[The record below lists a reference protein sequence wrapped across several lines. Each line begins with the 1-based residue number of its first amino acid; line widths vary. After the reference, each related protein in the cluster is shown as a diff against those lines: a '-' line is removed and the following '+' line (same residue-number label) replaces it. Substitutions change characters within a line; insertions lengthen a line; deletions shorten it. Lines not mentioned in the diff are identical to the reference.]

1 MNRIAG
7 IVVAVIGLLVA
18 VLSIVKVI
26 PSLTTTGI
34 ALILLGALVIGLSFI
49 DKPDPEGVER
59 MSTPS
64 TLANIFF
71 APSEVFSNL
80 RRHPRW
86 LVAAIIMAVLS
97 SAYLNVFIHRLTPE
111 RVANYAIDK
120 TLEMPMLNDKARE
133 QIEKGRATA
142 IEQNKNPVLRTGQ
155 AVNGFVGEVFLYAF
169 LGLVFFLFALAMGGK
184 MNYWQAFAVAVYAFF
199 PVTVI
204 RQVLNFILLFI
215 KDPADIHPI
224 LGQRSLVQ
232 DNLNFLVT
240 PADHPVIFVL
250 LGWISILWLY
260 WIILN
265 AMGLKNAGERV
276 TSTAA
281 WAATI
286 TMWVVGLVISLG
298 FAMIFPSFL
307 S

>member
-18 VLSIVKVI
+18 VLSIAKVI
-26 PSLTTTGI
+26 PSLTTTGVSM
-34 ALILLGALVIGLSFI
+34 ILLGGLVIGLSFI
-49 DKPDPEGVER
+49 EKPDAEGAER

-71 APSEVFSNL
+71 SPSEVFSNL

-97 SAYLNVFIHRLTPE
+97 TVYLNAFMYRLTPE
-111 RVANYAIDK
+111 RVSNYAIDK
-120 TLEMPMLNDKARE
+120 TLEMPMLNDQARE
-133 QIEKGRATA
+133 QIEKGRANA
-142 IEQNKNPVLRTGQ
+142 IEMNKNPVLRTGQ
-155 AVNGFVGEVFLYAF
+155 AVNSFVGEVFLYAF
-169 LGLVFFLFALAMGGK
+169 LGVVFFLFALAMGGK
-184 MNYWQAFAVAVYAFF
+184 INYWQAFAVAVYAFF

-204 RQVLNFILLFI
+204 RQILNLILLFI

-240 PADHPVIFVL
+240 PSEHPVIFVL
-250 LGWISILWLY
+250 L
-260 WIILN
+260 
-265 AMGLKNAGERV
+265 
-276 TSTAA
+276 
-281 WAATI
+281 
-286 TMWVVGLVISLG
+286 
-298 FAMIFPSFL
+298 
-307 S
+307 

>member
-7 IVVAVIGLLVA
+7 IVVAVIGLSIA
-18 VLSIVKVI
+18 VLSIAKII
-26 PSLTTTGI
+26 PSLTVTGVC
-34 ALILLGALVIGLSFI
+34 LILLGGLVIGLSFI
-49 DKPDPEGVER
+49 DKPDTEGSER
-59 MSTPS
+59 MSTAS
-64 TLANIFF
+64 TLGNIFF
-71 APSEVFSNL
+71 APSEVFGNL

-86 LVAAIIMAVLS
+86 LVAAIIMSLLSAV
-97 SAYLNVFIHRLTPE
+97 YLNAFMYRLTPE

-120 TLEMPMLNDKARE
+120 TLQMSMLDDNARAKIE
-133 QIEKGRATA
+133 QGRANA

-155 AVNGFVGEVFLYAF
+155 AVNSFVGEVFLYAF

-204 RQVLNFILLFI
+204 RQILNLILLFI

-232 DNLNFLVT
+232 DNLNFLVA

-250 LGWISILWLY
+250 LGWVSILWLY
-260 WIILN
+260 WIVLN
-265 AMGLKNAGERV
+265 SIGLKNAGERV
-276 TSTAA
+276 SSTAA
-281 WAATI
+281 WAATLTI
-286 TMWVVGLVISLG
+286 WAVGLLISLL

>member
-18 VLSIVKVI
+18 VLSIAKVI
-26 PSLTTTGI
+26 PSLTTTGVSM
-34 ALILLGALVIGLSFI
+34 ILLGGLVIGLSFI
-49 DKPDPEGVER
+49 EKPDAEGAER

-71 APSEVFSNL
+71 SPSEVFSNL

-97 SAYLNVFIHRLTPE
+97 TVYLNAFMYRLTPE
-111 RVANYAIDK
+111 RVSNYAIDK
-120 TLEMPMLNDKARE
+120 TLEMPMLNDQARE
-133 QIEKGRATA
+133 QIEKGRANA
-142 IEQNKNPVLRTGQ
+142 IEMNKNPVLRTGQ
-155 AVNGFVGEVFLYAF
+155 AVNSFVGEVFLYAF
-169 LGLVFFLFALAMGGK
+169 LGVVFFLFALAMGGK
-184 MNYWQAFAVAVYAFF
+184 INYWQAFAVAVYAFF

-204 RQVLNFILLFI
+204 RQILNLILLFI

-240 PADHPVIFVL
+240 PSEHPVIFVL

-265 AMGLKNAGERV
+265 SMGLKNAGERV
-276 TSTAA
+276 SSTVA
-281 WAATI
+281 WAATL
-286 TMWVVGLVISLG
+286 TMWVVGLLISAL
-298 FAMIFPSFL
+298 FAMIFPSFFG
-307 S
+307 

>member
-7 IVVAVIGLLVA
+7 IVVAVIGLLIA
-18 VLSIVKVI
+18 VLSIAKII
-26 PSLTTTGI
+26 PSLTVTGVC
-34 ALILLGALVIGLSFI
+34 LILLGGLVIGLSFI
-49 DKPDPEGVER
+49 DKPDTEGSER
-59 MSTPS
+59 MSTAS
-64 TLANIFF
+64 TLGNIFF
-71 APSEVFSNL
+71 APSEVFGNL

-86 LVAAIIMAVLS
+86 LVAAIIMSLLSAV
-97 SAYLNVFIHRLTPE
+97 YLNAFMYRLTPE

-120 TLEMPMLNDKARE
+120 TLQMSMLDDNARAKIE
-133 QIEKGRATA
+133 QGRANA

-155 AVNGFVGEVFLYAF
+155 AVNSFVGEVFLYAF

-204 RQVLNFILLFI
+204 RQILNLILLFI

-232 DNLNFLVT
+232 DNLNFLVA

-250 LGWISILWLY
+250 LGWVSILWLY
-260 WIILN
+260 WIVLN
-265 AMGLKNAGERV
+265 SMGLKNAGERV
-276 TSTAA
+276 GSTAA
-281 WAATI
+281 WAATLTI
-286 TMWVVGLVISLG
+286 WAVGLLISLL

>member
-7 IVVAVIGLLVA
+7 IVVAVIGLSIA
-18 VLSIVKVI
+18 VLSIAKII
-26 PSLTTTGI
+26 PSLTVTGVC
-34 ALILLGALVIGLSFI
+34 LILLGGLVIGLSFI
-49 DKPDPEGVER
+49 DKPDTEGSER
-59 MSTPS
+59 MSTAS
-64 TLANIFF
+64 TLGNIFF
-71 APSEVFSNL
+71 APSEVFGNL

-86 LVAAIIMAVLS
+86 LVAAIIMSLLSAV
-97 SAYLNVFIHRLTPE
+97 YLNAFMYRLTPE

-120 TLEMPMLNDKARE
+120 TLQMSMLDDNARAKIE
-133 QIEKGRATA
+133 QGRANA

-155 AVNGFVGEVFLYAF
+155 AVNSFVGEVFLYAF

-204 RQVLNFILLFI
+204 RQILNLILLFI

-232 DNLNFLVT
+232 DNLNFLVA

-250 LGWISILWLY
+250 LGWVSILWLY
-260 WIILN
+260 WIVLN
-265 AMGLKNAGERV
+265 SMGLKNAGERV
-276 TSTAA
+276 SSTAA
-281 WAATI
+281 WAATLTI
-286 TMWVVGLVISLG
+286 WAVGLLISLL

>member
-7 IVVAVIGLLVA
+7 IVVAVIGLLIA
-18 VLSIVKVI
+18 VLSIAKII
-26 PSLTTTGI
+26 PSLTVTGVC
-34 ALILLGALVIGLSFI
+34 LILLGGLVIGLSFI
-49 DKPDPEGVER
+49 DKPDTEGSER
-59 MSTPS
+59 MSTAS
-64 TLANIFF
+64 TLGNIFF
-71 APSEVFSNL
+71 APSEVFGNL

-86 LVAAIIMAVLS
+86 LVAAIIMSLLSAV
-97 SAYLNVFIHRLTPE
+97 YLNAFMYRLTPE

-120 TLEMPMLNDKARE
+120 TLQMSMLDDNARAKIE
-133 QIEKGRATA
+133 QGRANA

-155 AVNGFVGEVFLYAF
+155 AVNSFVGEVFLYAF
-169 LGLVFFLFALAMGGK
+169 LSLVFFLFALAMGGK

-204 RQVLNFILLFI
+204 RQILNLILLFI

-232 DNLNFLVT
+232 DNLNFLVA

-250 LGWISILWLY
+250 LGWVSILWLY
-260 WIILN
+260 WIVLN
-265 AMGLKNAGERV
+265 SIGLKNAGERV
-276 TSTAA
+276 SSTAA
-281 WAATI
+281 WAATLTI
-286 TMWVVGLVISLG
+286 WAVGLLISLL

>member
-7 IVVAVIGLLVA
+7 IVVAVIGLLIA
-18 VLSIVKVI
+18 VLSIAKII
-26 PSLTTTGI
+26 PSLTVTGVC
-34 ALILLGALVIGLSFI
+34 LILLGGLVIGLSFI
-49 DKPDPEGVER
+49 DKPDTEGSER
-59 MSTPS
+59 MSTAS
-64 TLANIFF
+64 TLGNIFF
-71 APSEVFSNL
+71 APSEVFGNL

-86 LVAAIIMAVLS
+86 LVAAIIMSLLSAV
-97 SAYLNVFIHRLTPE
+97 YLNAFMYRLTPE

-120 TLEMPMLNDKARE
+120 TLQMSMLDDNARAKIE
-133 QIEKGRATA
+133 QGRANA

-155 AVNGFVGEVFLYAF
+155 AVNSFVGEVFLYAF

-204 RQVLNFILLFI
+204 RQILNLILLFI

-232 DNLNFLVT
+232 DNLNFLVA

-250 LGWISILWLY
+250 LGWVSILWLY
-260 WIILN
+260 WIVLN
-265 AMGLKNAGERV
+265 SMGLKNAGERV
-276 TSTAA
+276 SSTAA
-281 WAATI
+281 WAATLTI
-286 TMWVVGLVISLG
+286 WAVGLLISLL

>member
-7 IVVAVIGLLVA
+7 IVVAVIGLVIA
-18 VLSIVKVI
+18 VLSIAKII
-26 PSLTTTGI
+26 PSLTVSGVC
-34 ALILLGALVIGLSFI
+34 LILLGGLVIGLSFI
-49 DKPDPEGVER
+49 DKPDTEGSER
-59 MSTPS
+59 MSTAS
-64 TLANIFF
+64 TLGNIFF
-71 APSEVFSNL
+71 APSEVFGNL

-86 LVAAIIMAVLS
+86 LVAAIIMSLLSAV
-97 SAYLNVFIHRLTPE
+97 YLNAFMYRLTPE

-120 TLEMPMLNDKARE
+120 TLQMSMLDDNARAKIE
-133 QIEKGRATA
+133 QGRANA

-155 AVNGFVGEVFLYAF
+155 AVNSFVGEVFLYAF

-204 RQVLNFILLFI
+204 RQILNLILLFI

-232 DNLNFLVT
+232 DNLNFLVA

-250 LGWISILWLY
+250 LGWVSILWLY
-260 WIILN
+260 WIVLN
-265 AMGLKNAGERV
+265 SIGLKNAGERV
-276 TSTAA
+276 SSTAA
-281 WAATI
+281 WAATLTI
-286 TMWVVGLVISLG
+286 WAVGLLISLL

>member
-7 IVVAVIGLLVA
+7 IVVAVIGLLIA
-18 VLSIVKVI
+18 VLSIAKII
-26 PSLTTTGI
+26 PSLTVSGVC
-34 ALILLGALVIGLSFI
+34 LILLGGLVIGLSFI
-49 DKPDPEGVER
+49 DKPDTEGSER
-59 MSTPS
+59 MSTAS
-64 TLANIFF
+64 TLGNIFF
-71 APSEVFSNL
+71 APSEVFGNL

-86 LVAAIIMAVLS
+86 LVAAIIMSLLSAV
-97 SAYLNVFIHRLTPE
+97 YLNAFMYRLTPE

-120 TLEMPMLNDKARE
+120 TLQMSMLDDNARAKIE
-133 QIEKGRATA
+133 QGRANA

-155 AVNGFVGEVFLYAF
+155 AVNSFVGEVFLYAF

-184 MNYWQAFAVAVYAFF
+184 MNYWQAFAVGVYAFF

-204 RQVLNFILLFI
+204 RQILNLILLFI

-232 DNLNFLVT
+232 DNLNFLVA

-250 LGWISILWLY
+250 LGWVSILWLY
-260 WIILN
+260 WIVLN
-265 AMGLKNAGERV
+265 SMGLKNAGERV
-276 TSTAA
+276 SSTAA
-281 WAATI
+281 WAATLTI
-286 TMWVVGLVISLG
+286 WAVGLLISLL

>member
-7 IVVAVIGLLVA
+7 IVVAVIGLVIA
-18 VLSIVKVI
+18 VLSIAKII
-26 PSLTTTGI
+26 PSLTVTGVC
-34 ALILLGALVIGLSFI
+34 LILLGGLVIGLSFI
-49 DKPDPEGVER
+49 DKPDTEGSER
-59 MSTPS
+59 MSTAS
-64 TLANIFF
+64 TLGNIFF
-71 APSEVFSNL
+71 APSEVFGNL

-86 LVAAIIMAVLS
+86 LVAAIIMSLLSAV
-97 SAYLNVFIHRLTPE
+97 YLNAFMYRLTPE

-120 TLEMPMLNDKARE
+120 TLQMSMLDDNARAKIE
-133 QIEKGRATA
+133 QGRANA

-155 AVNGFVGEVFLYAF
+155 AVNSFVGEVFLYAF

-204 RQVLNFILLFI
+204 RQILNLILLFI

-232 DNLNFLVT
+232 DNLNFLVA

-250 LGWISILWLY
+250 LGWVSILWLY
-260 WIILN
+260 WIVLN
-265 AMGLKNAGERV
+265 SIGLKNAGERV
-276 TSTAA
+276 SSTAA
-281 WAATI
+281 WAATLTI
-286 TMWVVGLVISLG
+286 WAVGLLISLL

>member
-7 IVVAVIGLLVA
+7 IVVAVIGLLIA
-18 VLSIVKVI
+18 VLSIAKII
-26 PSLTTTGI
+26 PSLTVTGVC
-34 ALILLGALVIGLSFI
+34 LILLGGLVIGLSFI
-49 DKPDPEGVER
+49 DKPDTEGSER
-59 MSTPS
+59 MSTAS
-64 TLANIFF
+64 TLGNIFF
-71 APSEVFSNL
+71 APSEVFGNL

-86 LVAAIIMAVLS
+86 LVAAIIMSLLSAV
-97 SAYLNVFIHRLTPE
+97 YLNAFMYRLTPE

-120 TLEMPMLNDKARE
+120 TLQMSMLDDNARAKIE
-133 QIEKGRATA
+133 QGRANA

-155 AVNGFVGEVFLYAF
+155 AVNSFVGEVFLYAF

-204 RQVLNFILLFI
+204 RQILNLILLFI

-232 DNLNFLVT
+232 DNLNFLVA

-250 LGWISILWLY
+250 LGWVSILWLY
-260 WIILN
+260 WIVLN
-265 AMGLKNAGERV
+265 SIGLKNAGERV
-276 TSTAA
+276 SSTAA
-281 WAATI
+281 WAATLTI
-286 TMWVVGLVISLG
+286 WAVGLLISLL

>member
-7 IVVAVIGLLVA
+7 IVVAVIGLVIA
-18 VLSIVKVI
+18 VLSIAKII
-26 PSLTTTGI
+26 PSLTVTGVC
-34 ALILLGALVIGLSFI
+34 LILLGGLVIGLSFI
-49 DKPDPEGVER
+49 DKPDTEGSER
-59 MSTPS
+59 MSTAS
-64 TLANIFF
+64 TLGNIFF
-71 APSEVFSNL
+71 APSEVFGNL

-86 LVAAIIMAVLS
+86 LVAAIIMSLLSAV
-97 SAYLNVFIHRLTPE
+97 YLNAFMYRLTPE

-120 TLEMPMLNDKARE
+120 TLQMSMLDDNARAKIE
-133 QIEKGRATA
+133 QGRANA

-155 AVNGFVGEVFLYAF
+155 AVNSFVGEVFLYAF
-169 LGLVFFLFALAMGGK
+169 LSLVFFLFALAMGGK

-204 RQVLNFILLFI
+204 RQILNLILLFI

-232 DNLNFLVT
+232 DNLNFLVA

-250 LGWISILWLY
+250 LGWVSILWLY
-260 WIILN
+260 WIVLN
-265 AMGLKNAGERV
+265 SIGLKNAGERV
-276 TSTAA
+276 SSTAA
-281 WAATI
+281 WAATLTI
-286 TMWVVGLVISLG
+286 WAVGLLISLL

>member
-7 IVVAVIGLLVA
+7 IVVAVIGLLIA
-18 VLSIVKVI
+18 VLSITKII
-26 PSLTTTGI
+26 PSLTVTGVC
-34 ALILLGALVIGLSFI
+34 LILLGGLIIGLSFI
-49 DKPDPEGVER
+49 DKPDTEGTER
-59 MSTPS
+59 MSTAG
-64 TLANIFF
+64 TLGNIFF
-71 APSEVFSNL
+71 APAEVFANL

-86 LVAAIIMAVLS
+86 LVAAIIMSLLS
-97 SAYLNVFIHRLTPE
+97 SVYLNAFMYRLTPE

-120 TLEMPMLNDKARE
+120 TLQMSMLDDNARAKIE
-133 QIEKGRATA
+133 QGRANA
-142 IEQNKNPVLRTGQ
+142 IEQNKNPVMRIGQ
-155 AVNGFVGEVFLYAF
+155 AVNSFVGEVFLYAF

-204 RQVLNFILLFI
+204 RQVLNLILLFI

-260 WIILN
+260 WIVLN
-265 AMGLKNAGERV
+265 SMGLRNAGERV
-276 TSTAA
+276 SSTAA
-281 WAATI
+281 WAATL
-286 TMWVVGLVISLG
+286 TMWVVGLLISLL

>member
-7 IVVAVIGLLVA
+7 IVVAVIGLLIA
-18 VLSIVKVI
+18 VLSIAKVI
-26 PSLTTTGI
+26 PSLTATGVS
-34 ALILLGALVIGLSFI
+34 LILLGGLVIGLSFI
-49 DKPDPEGVER
+49 EKPDTEGTER

-64 TLANIFF
+64 TLGNIFF
-71 APSEVFSNL
+71 APSEVFKNL

-86 LVAAIIMAVLS
+86 LVAVLVMSVLS
-97 SAYLNVFIHRLTPE
+97 TVYLNAFMYRLTPE

-120 TLEMPMLNDKARE
+120 TLQMSMLDDNARA
-133 QIEKGRATA
+133 QIEKGRANA
-142 IEQNKNPVLRTGQ
+142 IEQNKNPVMRAGQ
-155 AVNGFVGEVFLYAF
+155 AVNSFVGEMFLYAF
-169 LGLVFFLFALAMGGK
+169 LALVFFLFALAMGGK
-184 MNYWQAFAVAVYAFF
+184 MNYWQAFSVAVYAFL

-204 RQVLNFILLFI
+204 RQVLNLILVFI

-224 LGQRSLVQ
+224 IGQRSLVQ

-240 PADHPVIFVL
+240 PSEHPVIFVT

-265 AMGLKNAGERV
+265 SMGLKNAGEKV
-276 TSTAA
+276 GPTAA
-281 WAATI
+281 WAATLTI
-286 TMWVVGLVISLG
+286 WFLGLLLSVGLAFV
-298 FAMIFPSFL
+298 FPSFL

>member
-7 IVVAVIGLLVA
+7 IVVAVIGLLIA
-18 VLSIVKVI
+18 VLSIAKII
-26 PSLTTTGI
+26 PPLTVTGVC
-34 ALILLGALVIGLSFI
+34 LILLGGLVIGLSFI
-49 DKPDPEGVER
+49 DKPDTEGSER
-59 MSTPS
+59 MSTAS
-64 TLANIFF
+64 TLGNIFF
-71 APSEVFSNL
+71 APSEVFGNL

-86 LVAAIIMAVLS
+86 LVAAIIMSLLSAV
-97 SAYLNVFIHRLTPE
+97 YLNAFMYRLTPE

-120 TLEMPMLNDKARE
+120 TLQMSMLDDNARAKIE
-133 QIEKGRATA
+133 QGRANA

-155 AVNGFVGEVFLYAF
+155 AVNSFVGEVFLYAF

-204 RQVLNFILLFI
+204 RQILNLILLFI

-232 DNLNFLVT
+232 DNLNFLVA

-250 LGWISILWLY
+250 LGWVSILWLY
-260 WIILN
+260 WIVLN
-265 AMGLKNAGERV
+265 SIGLKNAGERV
-276 TSTAA
+276 SSTAA
-281 WAATI
+281 WAATLTI
-286 TMWVVGLVISLG
+286 WAVGLLISLL

>member
-7 IVVAVIGLLVA
+7 IVVAVIGLLIA
-18 VLSIVKVI
+18 VLSIAKII
-26 PSLTTTGI
+26 PSLTVTGVC
-34 ALILLGALVIGLSFI
+34 LILLGGLVIGLSFI
-49 DKPDPEGVER
+49 DKPDTEGSER
-59 MSTPS
+59 MSTAS
-64 TLANIFF
+64 TLGNIFF
-71 APSEVFSNL
+71 APSEVFGNL

-86 LVAAIIMAVLS
+86 LVAAIIMSLLSAV
-97 SAYLNVFIHRLTPE
+97 YLNAFMYRLTPE

-120 TLEMPMLNDKARE
+120 TLQMSMLDDNARAKIE
-133 QIEKGRATA
+133 QGRANA

-155 AVNGFVGEVFLYAF
+155 AVNSFVGEVFLYAF

-184 MNYWQAFAVAVYAFF
+184 MNYWQAFAVGVYAFF

-204 RQVLNFILLFI
+204 RQILNLILLFI

-232 DNLNFLVT
+232 DNLNFLVA

-250 LGWISILWLY
+250 LGWVSILWLY
-260 WIILN
+260 WIVLN
-265 AMGLKNAGERV
+265 SIGLKNAGERV
-276 TSTAA
+276 SSTAA
-281 WAATI
+281 WAATLTI
-286 TMWVVGLVISLG
+286 WAVGLLISLL